1 MMKTKI
7 LVMSVAVLAMLSTGC
22 SKKLI
27 KQQEAQIADLD
38 AEVSTLQ
45 GNLTGERERTAQLNA
60 DLERA
65 LSDMRV
71 KESVWLQE
79 KEGLTHITL
88 DGEVTFATGSARITS
103 NGTDILDRIW
113 EVIGEYPERDILIEG
128 HTDNVPITPK
138 WQQRFKSNWELSSAR
153 AHAVLHYV
161 RGKYNTDP
169 TKIGAVGYG
178 EHRPVSGN
186 DTAEGRAGN
195 RRVVITIGSRGAG
208 AQALP

>member
-1 MMKTKI
+1 MKSKYLALFVI
-7 LVMSVAVLAMLSTGC
+7 VLAMLSIGC
-22 SKKLI
+22 SKKLV
-27 KQQEAQIADLD
+27 KEQAAQIADLE

-45 GNLTGERERTAQLNA
+45 GNLSGERERTAQLNA

-79 KEGLTHITL
+79 KEGLTQITL
-88 DGEVTFATGSARITS
+88 DGEVTFATGSARLTS
-103 NGTDILDRIW
+103 DGSDLLDRIW
-113 EVIGEYPERDILIEG
+113 EVIGEYPERTILIEG
-128 HTDNVPITPK
+128 HTDNVPIAPK

-178 EHRPVSGN
+178 EYRPVTSN
-186 DTAEGRAGN
+186 DSAEGRAGN
-195 RRVVITIGSRGAG
+195 RRVIITIGSRGAG
-208 AQALP
+208 SQPLP